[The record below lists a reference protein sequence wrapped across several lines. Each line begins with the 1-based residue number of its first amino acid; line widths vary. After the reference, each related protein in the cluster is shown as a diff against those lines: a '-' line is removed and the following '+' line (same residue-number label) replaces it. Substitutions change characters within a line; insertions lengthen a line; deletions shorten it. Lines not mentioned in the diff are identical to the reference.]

1 MKMGKAWAWFSL
13 LAMVIMVCGSQAQ
26 DTSCLTQLVPCLGYL
41 NSTSTTPSSSCCDP
55 LKSVIKSNPQ
65 CLCSMITSNAGG
77 MQGGAINMTQAL
89 LLPARCG
96 ENVNAASCNT
106 GSPTSG
112 SPGSP
117 TNGSPTTRT
126 AVPSSASRFSFVNM
140 LLAAGLPLI
149 IQITWA

>member
-26 DTSCLTQLVPCLGYL
+26 DTSCLTQLVPCLSYL
-41 NSTSTTPSSSCCDP
+41 NSTSTTPPSSCCNP
-55 LKSVIKSNPQ
+55 LKSVIQSNPQ

-77 MQGGAINMTQAL
+77 TLGGAINMTQAL

-96 ENVNAASCNT
+96 ESVNASSCNT
-106 GSPTSG
+106 DHAGKHT
-112 SPGSP
+112 
-117 TNGSPTTRT
+117 
-126 AVPSSASRFSFVNM
+126 VPSSASRFSFVNM

-149 IQITWA
+149 IQIIWA